1 MKRWLQRL
9 GEKMRAWMYGR
20 YGYDELSKFLSIIA
34 LVCIFLSLFVPLLY
48 PIALI
53 ALIWSMFRGF
63 SRNIEKRQKEREAYL
78 KFTGNL
84 KQSFKRRKNMWRD
97 RKTHRYYKCPSC
109 KNWLRVPKG
118 KGQIEITS
126 PVCKGKL
133 TRKT

>member
-9 GEKMRAWMYGR
+9 GEKMQEWMYGR
-20 YGYDELSKFLSIIA
+20 NGFDELTYFLSIAA
-34 LVCIFLSLFVPLLY
+34 LICVLFSPLVHLLY

-53 ALIWSMFRGF
+53 LLIWSVFRSF
-63 SRNIEKRQKEREAYL
+63 SRNLENRQKERETYL
-78 KFTGNL
+78 KYTGKV

-97 RKTHRYYKCPSC
+97 RKTHRYYKCPTC

-118 KGQIEITS
+118 KGQIEITC
-126 PVCKGKL
+126 PVCKSKI

>member
-9 GEKMRAWMYGR
+9 RGKMQAWMYGR
-20 YGYDELSKFLSIIA
+20 YGIDELSNFLSIA
-34 LVCIFLSLFVPLLY
+34 VLVCVFISLFIPLLY

-53 ALIWSMFRGF
+53 MLIWSMFRSF
-63 SRNIEKRQKEREAYL
+63 SRNLEKRQKERETYL
-78 KFTGNL
+78 KYTGKV

-118 KGQIEITS
+118 KGHIEITC
-126 PVCKGKL
+126 PVCKGKMI
-133 TRKT
+133 RKT